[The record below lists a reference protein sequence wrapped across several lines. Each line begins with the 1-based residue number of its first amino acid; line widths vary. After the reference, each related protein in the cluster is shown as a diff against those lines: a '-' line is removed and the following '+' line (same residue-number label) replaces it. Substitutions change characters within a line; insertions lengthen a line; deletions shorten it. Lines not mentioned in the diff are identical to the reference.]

1 MCYHS
6 FMNIFTQGDNKFAE
20 GIEML
25 ITSLC
30 ENNKFERNHFYIM
43 QTDISDKN
51 IKRLLKLKT
60 RYDLEIT
67 FVKPTGKE
75 FQDSLFKS
83 APRYYYEGMLRLLM
97 HQYLP
102 NKLDR
107 ILYLDSDII
116 IMKNLKNYYYQDFE
130 GKHIVVHSTRRDGSG
145 NYTYDLEAGLYK
157 LIKIKLPTDELIFN
171 NGVFLVNLPLWRR
184 DITEKTY
191 LDCLVNYYNDIRLV
205 DQDLMNL
212 VFLGKAK
219 KIINRN
225 YNCTYYHKIKLS
237 NDYVK
242 YIKNNVVVLHF
253 VEKTKPWMYTKYCSI
268 PLFGFY
274 MKYYKIN
281 HFLSYYYRFLIF
293 YVLKPYHVL
302 KRLTIFLTK
311 KINLCL

>member
-1 MCYHS
+1 
-6 FMNIFTQGDNKFAE
+6 MNIFTQGDNKFSE

-51 IKRLLKLKT
+51 VKKLLKLKSH
-60 RYDLEIT
+60 YDLDIT
-67 FVKPTGKE
+67 FIKPTGKE

-102 NKLDR
+102 KDIDR

-116 IMKNLKNYYYQDFE
+116 IRKSLKEYYYQDFE

-157 LIKIKLPTDELIFN
+157 LTKIKLPENENIFN
-171 NGVFLVNLPLWRR
+171 NGVFLVNLPLWRK

-191 LDCLVNYYNDIRLV
+191 LNCLKANYEDIMLV

-219 KIINRN
+219 KIIDRN
-225 YNCTYYHKIKLS
+225 YNCTYYHAIRLPK
-237 NDYVK
+237 DYIK
-242 YIKNNVVVLHF
+242 YIKENVVILHF
-253 VEKTKPWMYTKYCSI
+253 VEGIKPWKYSKYLSI
-268 PLFGFY
+268 PLFRLY
-274 MKYYKIN
+274 MQYYKIN
-281 HFLSYYYRFLIF
+281 HLLSYCYRYSVF
-293 YVLKPYHVL
+293 YLVKPYQYLYKAL
-302 KRLTIFLTK
+302 KKLSRK
-311 KINLCL
+311 KN